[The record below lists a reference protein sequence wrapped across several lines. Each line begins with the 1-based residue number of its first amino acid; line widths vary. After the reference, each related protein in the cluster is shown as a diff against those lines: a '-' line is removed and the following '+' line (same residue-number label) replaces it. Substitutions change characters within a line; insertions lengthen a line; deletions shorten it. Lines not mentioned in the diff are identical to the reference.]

1 MRRCSLGCRQSGKV
15 PSLDSN
21 FMDFLLIL
29 FLILLNAAF
38 AMSEMALTAS
48 RKALLNLSAEGGDK
62 GSQAALAL
70 LAQPTRFLS
79 SVQVGITSIGVLNGI
94 VGEAAFSE
102 SLSMWLQGRGL
113 HEHAASIVATAAVV
127 TAITFVTIIF
137 GELVPKRIGQLYPE
151 VVARRVARPMQWVAR
166 IALPF
171 VWLLTKTTAAVLALL
186 GVNTKNTRAVT
197 SEEINANLD
206 EGLDAGVIDEQEH
219 SLVQNVFDL
228 DGRPLASLML
238 PRADVAWLAKDMPL
252 EASLRMAAEA
262 GHSWYPV
269 CDDDWTRT
277 LGIVSVSQLLLR
289 QQAGGHQAAWG
300 DLIQNVSFV
309 PETLNAMLLLN
320 QFKKKA
326 ERMVLVVDEYGEVQG
341 LITPQDLLQAIT
353 GELHTPS
360 QGAASSSKQPDGSWL
375 LDGQLSI
382 QELKNKL
389 AIEALPDEDEER
401 YNTLGGLVMSELGE
415 MPVVGS
421 RVLIDGWQLEVTQ
434 MDGRRVEAVRAEA
447 IKATSAPPLV

>member
-1 MRRCSLGCRQSGKV
+1 
-15 PSLDSN
+15 
-21 FMDFLLIL
+21 MDFLLIL

-48 RKALLNLSAEGGDK
+48 RRALLNLSAEAGDK
-62 GSQAALAL
+62 GAQAALAL

-79 SVQVGITSIGVLNGI
+79 SVQVGITSIGILNGI
-94 VGEAAFSE
+94 VGEAAYSE
-102 SLSMWLQGRGL
+102 LLAQWLQTL
-113 HEHAASIVATAAVV
+113 HMREQLAGYVATGVVV
-127 TAITFVTIIF
+127 TVITFITIIF
-137 GELVPKRIGQLYPE
+137 GELVPKRIGQLHPE
-151 VVARRVARPMQWVAR
+151 AVARLMARPMQWVAL

-171 VWLLTKTTAAVLALL
+171 VWLLTKTTAAVLAVL

-197 SEEINANLD
+197 SEEINANLN

-219 SLVQNVFDL
+219 SLVQNIFDL

-238 PRADVAWLAKDMPL
+238 PRSDVAWLSSDAPL
-252 EASLRMAAEA
+252 QATLGKAAEA

-269 CDDDWTRT
+269 CDGDWSRT

-289 QQAGGHQAAWG
+289 QQAGGSDWH
-300 DLIQNVSFV
+300 DLIHTVSFV

-320 QFKKKA
+320 QFKKKT

-360 QGAASSSKQPDGSWL
+360 QGDASSSKQPDGSWL

-389 AIEALPDEDEER
+389 DIEALPDEDEER

-415 MPVVGS
+415 LPVVGS
-421 RVLIDGWQLEVTQ
+421 NVTIEDWRFEVTH
-434 MDGRRVEAVRAEA
+434 MEGRRVEMVRATPA
-447 IKATSAPPLV
+447 PRSA

>member
-1 MRRCSLGCRQSGKV
+1 
-15 PSLDSN
+15 
-21 FMDFLLIL
+21 MDFLLIL

-48 RKALLNLSAEGGDK
+48 RKALLNLQAEAGDK
-62 GSQAALAL
+62 GSQAALVL
-70 LAQPTRFLS
+70 MSTPTHFLS

-94 VGEAAFSE
+94 VGEAAFSA
-102 SLSMWLQGRGL
+102 SLAAWLQTL
-113 HEHAASIVATAAVV
+113 HMQGPLAAYVATGVVV
-127 TAITFVTIIF
+127 TVITFLTIIF

-151 VVARRVARPMQWVAR
+151 AVARVMARPMQWVAR
-166 IALPF
+166 LALPF
-171 VWLLTKTTAAVLALL
+171 VWLLTKTTAGVLSLL
-186 GVNTKNTRAVT
+186 RVDTKQRRAVT
-197 SEEINANLD
+197 HEEISANLD

-238 PRADVAWLAKDMPL
+238 PRADVAWLAKGEPL
-252 EASLRMAAEA
+252 QATLHKAAEA

-269 CDDDWTRT
+269 CDGDWSRVV
-277 LGIVSVSQLLLR
+277 GIVSVSQLLLR
-289 QQAGGHQAAWG
+289 QQAPEGESKDADWS

-320 QFKKKA
+320 QFKQRT

-360 QGAASSSKQPDGSWL
+360 QGEASSAKQPDGSWL
-375 LDGQLSI
+375 LDGQLSV

-389 AIEALPDEDEER
+389 EIENLPDEEDER
-401 YNTLGGLVMSELGE
+401 YNTLGGLVMSELGDL
-415 MPVVGS
+415 PVVGS
-421 RVLIDGWQLEVTQ
+421 SVAIVGWRLEVTQ
-434 MDGRRVEAVRAEA
+434 MVGRRVELVRATPD
-447 IKATSAPPLV
+447 KP

>member
-1 MRRCSLGCRQSGKV
+1 
-15 PSLDSN
+15 
-21 FMDFLLIL
+21 MDFLLIF
-29 FLILLNAAF
+29 FLIILNAAF

-48 RKALLNLSAEGGDK
+48 RKALLNLGAEGGDK

-102 SLSMWLQGRGL
+102 SLSVWLQTL
-113 HEHAASIVATAAVV
+113 HVREQAAGYAATGVVV
-127 TAITFVTIIF
+127 TVITLLTIIF

-151 VVARRVARPMQWVAR
+151 AVARVVARPMQWVAR
-166 IALPF
+166 LAFPF
-171 VWLLTKTTAAVLALL
+171 VWLLTKTTATVLALL

-197 SEEINANLD
+197 HEEINANLD

-252 EASLRMAAEA
+252 EASLHMAAEA

-269 CDDDWTRT
+269 CDGDWSRT
-277 LGIVSVSQLLLR
+277 MGIVSVSQLLLR
-289 QQAGGHQAAWG
+289 QQAGESDWH
-300 DLIQNVSFV
+300 DLIHPVSFV

-353 GELHTPS
+353 GELHTPA
-360 QGAASSSKQPDGSWL
+360 QGAASSSKQLDGSWL

-389 AIEALPDEDEER
+389 EIDVLPDEDDER
-401 YNTLGGLVMSELGE
+401 YNTLGGLVMSELGDL
-415 MPVVGS
+415 PVVGT
-421 RVLIDGWQLEVTQ
+421 RVQIEGWQLEVTQ
-434 MDGRRVEAVRAEA
+434 MVGRRVEMV
-447 IKATSAPPLV
+447 KATPAPPAV

>member
-1 MRRCSLGCRQSGKV
+1 
-15 PSLDSN
+15 
-21 FMDFLLIL
+21 
-29 FLILLNAAF
+29 
-38 AMSEMALTAS
+38 MALTAS

-62 GSQAALAL
+62 GSEAALAL

-79 SVQVGITSIGVLNGI
+79 SVQVGITSIGILNGI

-102 SLSMWLQGRGL
+102 SLSRWLQSVHWFFNLSEQLAGY
-113 HEHAASIVATAAVV
+113 VATGVVV
-127 TAITFVTIIF
+127 TVITFLTIIF

-151 VVARRVARPMQWVAR
+151 AVARRVARPMQWVAR

-186 GVNTKNTRAVT
+186 GVNTKNTRFVT

-219 SLVQNVFDL
+219 SLVQNVFEL

-252 EASLRMAAEA
+252 EAALRMAAEA

-269 CDDDWTRT
+269 CDDDWSRVV
-277 LGIVSVSQLLLR
+277 GIVSVSQLLLR
-289 QQAGGHQAAWG
+289 QQATATPVIPAKAGIHSGWN

-360 QGAASSSKQPDGSWL
+360 QGAASSSKQLDGSWL

-389 AIEALPDEDEER
+389 EIEALPDEDDER

-415 MPVVGS
+415 LPVVGT
-421 RVLIDGWQLEVTQ
+421 RVAIEGWQLEVTQ
-434 MDGRRVEAVRAEA
+434 MDGRRVEMVRAVL
-447 IKATSAPPLV
+447 TPHSA

>member
-1 MRRCSLGCRQSGKV
+1 
-15 PSLDSN
+15 
-21 FMDFLLIL
+21 MDFLLIL
-29 FLILLNAAF
+29 LLIALNAAF

-70 LAQPTRFLS
+70 MSQPTRFLS

-94 VGEAAFSE
+94 VGEAAYSDQ
-102 SLSMWLQGRGL
+102 LSAWLQTL
-113 HEHAASIVATAAVV
+113 HLREQVAGYLATALVV
-127 TAITFVTIIF
+127 TVITFVTIIF

-151 VVARRVARPMQWVAR
+151 AVARIMARPMQWVAR
-166 IALPF
+166 IAFPF
-171 VWLLTKTTAAVLALL
+171 VWLLTKTTATMLRLL
-186 GVNTKNTRAVT
+186 GVNTKHSRAVT
-197 SEEINANLD
+197 SEEISANLD

-252 EASLRMAAEA
+252 EAALAEAARA

-269 CDDDWTRT
+269 CDGDWSRVV
-277 LGIVSVSQLLLR
+277 GIVSVSQLLLR
-289 QQAGGHQAAWG
+289 QQATAVLINPEKVNIQSSWH
-300 DLIQNVSFV
+300 DLIHSVSFV

-320 QFKKKA
+320 QFKKKT

-389 AIEALPDEDEER
+389 EIEALPDEDDER

-415 MPVVGS
+415 LPVVGS
-421 RVLIDGWQLEVTQ
+421 RVLIEGWQLEVTQ
-434 MDGRRVEAVRAEA
+434 MDGRRVEMVRATTTLPRA
-447 IKATSAPPLV
+447 

>member
-1 MRRCSLGCRQSGKV
+1 
-15 PSLDSN
+15 
-21 FMDFLLIL
+21 MDFLLIL
-29 FLILLNAAF
+29 FLIALNAAF

-48 RKALLNLSAEGGDK
+48 RKALLNLNAESGDK
-62 GSQAALAL
+62 GAKAALAL

-94 VGEAAFSE
+94 VGEAAFSDA
-102 SLSMWLQGRGL
+102 LSQWLQTL
-113 HEHAASIVATAAVV
+113 HLTEQVASYAATAVVV
-127 TAITFVTIIF
+127 TVITFVTIIF

-151 VVARRVARPMQWVAR
+151 TVARIMARPMQWVAL

-171 VWLLTKTTAAVLALL
+171 VWLLTQTTAAVLALL
-186 GVNTKNTRAVT
+186 GVNTKNTRTVT
-197 SEEINANLD
+197 HAEINANLE

-219 SLVQNVFDL
+219 SLVQNVFEL

-238 PRADVAWLAKDMPL
+238 PRADVAWLTKDMSL
-252 EASLRMAAEA
+252 EAALQMAAKA

-269 CDDDWTRT
+269 CDDDWSRVA
-277 LGIVSVSQLLLR
+277 GIVSVSQLLLR
-289 QQAGGHQAAWG
+289 QQAQVQQGAWD

-326 ERMVLVVDEYGEVQG
+326 ERMVLIVDEYGEVQG

-353 GELHTPS
+353 GELYTPA
-360 QGAASSSKQPDGSWL
+360 QGAASTNQQLDGAWL

-382 QELKNKL
+382 QELKHKL
-389 AIEALPDEDEER
+389 EIEALPHEEDER
-401 YNTLGGLVMSELGE
+401 YNTLGGLVMMMLGDL
-415 MPVVGS
+415 PVVGS
-421 RVLIDGWQLEVTQ
+421 VVALEGWQFEVTQ
-434 MDGRRVEAVRAEA
+434 MDGRRVEMVRATA
-447 IKATSAPPLV
+447 LTPQG

>member
-15 PSLDSN
+15 PS
-21 FMDFLLIL
+21 MDFLLIL

-62 GSQAALAL
+62 GSEAALAL

-79 SVQVGITSIGVLNGI
+79 SVQVGITSIGILNGI
-94 VGEAAFSE
+94 VGEAAYSE
-102 SLSMWLQGRGL
+102 LLAQWLQTL
-113 HEHAASIVATAAVV
+113 HMREQLAGYVATGVVV
-127 TAITFVTIIF
+127 TVITFITIIF
-137 GELVPKRIGQLYPE
+137 GELVPKRIGQLHPE
-151 VVARRVARPMQWVAR
+151 AVARLMARPMQWVAL

-171 VWLLTKTTAAVLALL
+171 VWLLTKTTAAVLAVL

-197 SEEINANLD
+197 SEEINANLN

-219 SLVQNVFDL
+219 SLVQNIFDL

-238 PRADVAWLAKDMPL
+238 PRSDVAWLSSDAPL
-252 EASLRMAAEA
+252 QATLGKAAEA

-269 CDDDWTRT
+269 CDGDWSRT

-289 QQAGGHQAAWG
+289 QQAGGGDWH
-300 DLIQNVSFV
+300 DLIHAVSFV

-320 QFKKKA
+320 QFKKKT

-360 QGAASSSKQPDGSWL
+360 QGDASSSKQPDGSWL

-389 AIEALPDEDEER
+389 EIEALPDEDEER

-415 MPVVGS
+415 LPVVGS
-421 RVLIDGWQLEVTQ
+421 NVTIEDWRFEVTH
-434 MDGRRVEAVRAEA
+434 MEGRRVESVRA
-447 IKATSAPPLV
+447 TLMPH

>member
-1 MRRCSLGCRQSGKV
+1 
-15 PSLDSN
+15 
-21 FMDFLLIL
+21 MDFLLIL

-48 RKALLNLSAEGGDK
+48 RKALLNLGAEAGDK
-62 GSQAALAL
+62 GSEAALAL

-102 SLSMWLQGRGL
+102 SLAYWLESL
-113 HEHAASIVATAAVV
+113 HMREQLAGYVATGVVV
-127 TAITFVTIIF
+127 TAITFLTIIF

-151 VVARRVARPMQWVAR
+151 AVARRVARPMQWVAR
-166 IALPF
+166 LALPF
-171 VWLLTKTTAAVLALL
+171 VWLLTKTTAAVLSLL
-186 GVNTKNTRAVT
+186 RVDTKRSRAVT

-219 SLVQNVFDL
+219 SLVQNVFEL

-252 EASLRMAAEA
+252 EAALRMAAEA

-269 CDDDWTRT
+269 CDDDWSRVV
-277 LGIVSVSQLLLR
+277 GIVSVSQLLLR
-289 QQAGGHQAAWG
+289 QQAASQQGAWD

-360 QGAASSSKQPDGSWL
+360 QGAASSSKQLDGSWL

-389 AIEALPDEDEER
+389 EIEALPDEDDER

-415 MPVVGS
+415 LPVVGT
-421 RVLIDGWQLEVTQ
+421 RVAIEGWQLEVTQ
-434 MDGRRVEAVRAEA
+434 MDERRVEMVRAMPALGGLNEQ
-447 IKATSAPPLV
+447 K

>member
-1 MRRCSLGCRQSGKV
+1 
-15 PSLDSN
+15 
-21 FMDFLLIL
+21 MDFLLIL

-48 RKALLNLSAEGGDK
+48 RRALLDVRAEAGDK

-70 LAQPTRFLS
+70 MATPTRFLS

-102 SLSMWLQGRGL
+102 SLAVWLQTL
-113 HEHAASIVATAAVV
+113 HIKPLVAGYVATGVVV

-151 VVARRVARPMQWVAR
+151 AVARVMARPMQWVALL
-166 IALPF
+166 ALPF
-171 VWLLTKTTAAVLALL
+171 VWLLTKTTSSVLALL

-197 SEEINANLD
+197 SEEISANLD
-206 EGLDAGVIDEQEH
+206 EGLDAGVIDQEEH

-238 PRADVAWLAKDMPL
+238 PRGDVAWLAKDM
-252 EASLRMAAEA
+252 SLQAALGLAAEA

-269 CDDDWTRT
+269 CDGDWSRT

-289 QQAGGHQAAWG
+289 QQHSGGPATWD
-300 DLIQNVSFV
+300 DLVQSVSFV

-320 QFKKKA
+320 QFKKRA

-353 GELHTPS
+353 GELHTPA
-360 QGAASSSKQPDGSWL
+360 QGEASSALQQDGSWL

-382 QELKNKL
+382 QELKHKL
-389 AIEALPDEDEER
+389 EIETLPDEDDER

-415 MPVVGS
+415 LPVVGS
-421 RVLIDGWQLEVTQ
+421 CVAIEGWQLEVTQ
-434 MDGRRVEAVRAEA
+434 MDGRRVEAVRA
-447 IKATSAPPLV
+447 TSTPLRA

>member
-1 MRRCSLGCRQSGKV
+1 
-15 PSLDSN
+15 
-21 FMDFLLIL
+21 MDFLLIL

-48 RKALLNLSAEGGDK
+48 RKALLNLQAEAGDK
-62 GSQAALAL
+62 GSQAALVL
-70 LAQPTRFLS
+70 LSQPTRFLS

-102 SLSMWLQGRGL
+102 SLAQWLQTL
-113 HEHAASIVATAAVV
+113 HMREQLAAYVATGVVV
-127 TAITFVTIIF
+127 TVITFLTIIF

-151 VVARRVARPMQWVAR
+151 AVARRVARPMQWVAHL
-166 IALPF
+166 ALPF
-171 VWLLTKTTAAVLALL
+171 VWLLTKTTAGVLHLL
-186 GVNTKNTRAVT
+186 QVDTKRSRMVT
-197 SEEINANLD
+197 HEEINANLD

-238 PRADVAWLAKDMPL
+238 PRSDVAWLESDAPL
-252 EASLRMAAEA
+252 QATLSKAAQA

-269 CDDDWTRT
+269 CDGDWSRT

-289 QQAGGHQAAWG
+289 QQAGWDDWH
-300 DLIQNVSFV
+300 DLIHPVSFV

-320 QFKKKA
+320 QFKQRT

-360 QGAASSSKQPDGSWL
+360 QGAASSALQADGSWL
-375 LDGQLSI
+375 LDGQLSV

-389 AIEALPDEDEER
+389 DIEFLPDEDDER
-401 YNTLGGLVMSELGE
+401 YNTLGGLVMSELGDL
-415 MPVVGS
+415 PVVGS
-421 RVLIDGWQLEVTQ
+421 KVNIHNWRLEVIQ
-434 MDGRRVEAVRAEA
+434 MVGRRVEAVRATPTTPRA
-447 IKATSAPPLV
+447 

>member
-1 MRRCSLGCRQSGKV
+1 
-15 PSLDSN
+15 
-21 FMDFLLIL
+21 MDFLLIL
-29 FLILLNAAF
+29 LLIALNAAF

-70 LAQPTRFLS
+70 MSQPTRFLS

-94 VGEAAFSE
+94 VGEAAYSDQ
-102 SLSMWLQGRGL
+102 LSAWLQTL
-113 HEHAASIVATAAVV
+113 HLREQVAGYLATALVV
-127 TAITFVTIIF
+127 TVITFVTIIF

-151 VVARRVARPMQWVAR
+151 AVARIMARPMQWVAR
-166 IALPF
+166 IAFPF
-171 VWLLTKTTAAVLALL
+171 VWLLTKTTATMLRLL
-186 GVNTKNTRAVT
+186 GVNTKHSRAVT
-197 SEEINANLD
+197 SEEISANLD

-252 EASLRMAAEA
+252 EAALGEAARA

-269 CDDDWTRT
+269 CDGDWSRVV
-277 LGIVSVSQLLLR
+277 GIVSVSQLLLR
-289 QQAGGHQAAWG
+289 QQATAVLINPEKVNIQSSWH
-300 DLIQNVSFV
+300 DLIHSVSFV

-320 QFKKKA
+320 QFKKKT

-389 AIEALPDEDEER
+389 EIEALPDEDDER

-415 MPVVGS
+415 LPVVGS
-421 RVLIDGWQLEVTQ
+421 RVLIEGWQLEVTQ
-434 MDGRRVEAVRAEA
+434 MDGRRVEMVRATTTLPRA
-447 IKATSAPPLV
+447 

>member
-1 MRRCSLGCRQSGKV
+1 
-15 PSLDSN
+15 
-21 FMDFLLIL
+21 MDVLLIL
-29 FLILLNAAF
+29 FLIALNAAF

-48 RKALLNLSAEGGDK
+48 RKALLNVQAEAGDK

-70 LAQPTRFLS
+70 MATPTRFLS

-94 VGEAAFSE
+94 VGEAAFSDA
-102 SLSMWLQGRGL
+102 LAAWLQTFHMRQQL
-113 HEHAASIVATAAVV
+113 ASYVATGVVV
-127 TAITFVTIIF
+127 TVITFITIIF

-151 VVARRVARPMQWVAR
+151 AVARIMARPMQWVAR
-166 IALPF
+166 LALPF
-171 VWLLTKTTAAVLALL
+171 VWLLTKTTAAVLRLL
-186 GVNTKNTRAVT
+186 QVDTKRSRAVT
-197 SEEINANLD
+197 HEEISANLD

-238 PRADVAWLAKDMPL
+238 PRADVAWLASNAPVQATLSK
-252 EASLRMAAEA
+252 AAEA

-269 CDDDWTRT
+269 CDGDWSRV
-277 LGIVSVSQLLLR
+277 LGVVSVSQLLLR
-289 QQAGGHQAAWG
+289 QQSGRSDWL
-300 DLIQNVSFV
+300 DLIQSVSFV

-320 QFKKKA
+320 QFKKRT

-360 QGAASSSKQPDGSWL
+360 QGAASSSLQADGSWL

-389 AIEALPDEDEER
+389 EIESLPDEDDER
-401 YNTLGGLVMSELGE
+401 YNTLGGLVMSELGDL
-415 MPVVGS
+415 PIVGS
-421 RVLIDGWQLEVTQ
+421 KVNIHHWQLEVTQ
-434 MDGRRVEAVRAEA
+434 MVGRRVELV
-447 IKATSAPPLV
+447 KATPAPLQA

>member
-1 MRRCSLGCRQSGKV
+1 
-15 PSLDSN
+15 
-21 FMDFLLIL
+21 MDFLLIL
-29 FLILLNAAF
+29 FLIFLNAAF

-48 RKALLNLSAEGGDK
+48 RKALLNVQAEAGDK

-70 LAQPTRFLS
+70 MSTPTRFLS

-94 VGEAAFSE
+94 VGEAAFSD
-102 SLSMWLQGRGL
+102 SLATWLQTL
-113 HEHAASIVATAAVV
+113 HMRQQLASYVATGVVV
-127 TAITFVTIIF
+127 TVITFLTIIF

-151 VVARRVARPMQWVAR
+151 AVARVMARPMQWVAR

-171 VWLLTKTTAAVLALL
+171 VWLLTKTTAGVLSLL
-186 GVNTKNTRAVT
+186 HVDTKRSRAVT
-197 SEEINANLD
+197 HEEISANLD
-206 EGLDAGVIDEQEH
+206 EGLDAGVIDAQEH

-238 PRADVAWLAKDMPL
+238 PRADVVWLAKGMPL
-252 EASLRMAAEA
+252 QATLHMAAEA

-269 CDDDWTRT
+269 CDGDWSRVQ
-277 LGIVSVSQLLLR
+277 GVVSVSQLLLR
-289 QQAGGHQAAWG
+289 QQAAAAESKGDADWS
-300 DLIQNVSFV
+300 DLIQSVSFV

-320 QFKKKA
+320 QFKQRT

-360 QGAASSSKQPDGSWL
+360 QGAASSSKQADGSWL
-375 LDGQLSI
+375 LDGQLSV

-389 AIEALPDEDEER
+389 QIENLPSEEDER
-401 YNTLGGLVMSELGE
+401 YNTLGGLVMSELGDL
-415 MPVVGS
+415 PVVGS
-421 RVLIDGWQLEVTQ
+421 SIVIEGWRLEVTQ
-434 MDGRRVEAVRAEA
+434 MESRRVALVRAIPHGA
-447 IKATSAPPLV
+447 KFGIMPLQA

>member
-1 MRRCSLGCRQSGKV
+1 
-15 PSLDSN
+15 
-21 FMDFLLIL
+21 MDVLLIL

-48 RKALLNLSAEGGDK
+48 RKVLLEVRAEAGDA
-62 GSQAALAL
+62 GSRAALAL
-70 LAQPTRFLS
+70 MATPTRFLS

-94 VGEAAFSE
+94 VGEAAFSD
-102 SLSMWLQGRGL
+102 SLSSWLQTL
-113 HEHAASIVATAAVV
+113 HMKPLVASYVATGVVV
-127 TAITFVTIIF
+127 TVITFITIIF

-151 VVARRVARPMQWVAR
+151 AVARVMARPMQWVAR

-219 SLVQNVFDL
+219 SLVQNVFEL

-252 EASLRMAAEA
+252 ETALRMAAVA

-269 CDDDWTRT
+269 CDDDWSRT
-277 LGIVSVSQLLLR
+277 LGIVSVSQLLQR
-289 QQAGGHQAAWG
+289 QQAEQIEWF
-300 DLIQNVSFV
+300 DLIQPVSFV

-360 QGAASSSKQPDGSWL
+360 QGAASSSKQLDGSWL

-389 AIEALPDEDEER
+389 EIEALPDEDDER

-415 MPVVGS
+415 LPVVGS
-421 RVLIDGWQLEVTQ
+421 RVAIESWQLEVTQ
-434 MDGRRVEAVRAEA
+434 MDGRRISQVLAKDVAE
-447 IKATSAPPLV
+447 KG

>member
-1 MRRCSLGCRQSGKV
+1 
-15 PSLDSN
+15 
-21 FMDFLLIL
+21 MDFLFIL

-48 RKALLNLSAEGGDK
+48 RRALLDVRAEAGDK
-62 GSQAALAL
+62 GSQAALDL

-94 VGEAAFSE
+94 VGEAAFSD
-102 SLSMWLQGRGL
+102 SLSLWLQTL
-113 HEHAASIVATAAVV
+113 HMKPIAAGYVATGVVV
-127 TAITFVTIIF
+127 TIITFVTIIF

-151 VVARRVARPMQWVAR
+151 AVARVMARPMQWVAR
-166 IALPF
+166 IAMPF
-171 VWLLTKTTAAVLALL
+171 VWLLTKTTSASLALL
-186 GVNTKNTRAVT
+186 GVDTKNTRAVT

-206 EGLDAGVIDEQEH
+206 EGLDAGVIDAQEH
-219 SLVQNVFDL
+219 SLVQNVFEL

-252 EASLRMAAEA
+252 DAALHKAAEA

-269 CDDDWTRT
+269 CDDDWSRVV
-277 LGIVSVSQLLLR
+277 GIVSVSQLLLR
-289 QQAGGHQAAWG
+289 QHASGQVAWN

-309 PETLNAMLLLN
+309 PETLNAMLLLG
-320 QFKKKA
+320 QFKKRA

-360 QGAASSSKQPDGSWL
+360 QGAASSSKQSDGSWL

-389 AIEALPDEDEER
+389 EIEDLPDEDEER

-415 MPVVGS
+415 LPVVGS
-421 RVLIDGWQLEVTQ
+421 KVNIHNWQFEVTQ
-434 MDGRRVEAVRAEA
+434 MEGRRVELV
-447 IKATSAPPLV
+447 KATTGSQSA

>member
-1 MRRCSLGCRQSGKV
+1 V
-15 PSLDSN
+15 PFLDFS

-48 RKALLNLSAEGGDK
+48 RRALLDVRAEAGDK

-70 LAQPTRFLS
+70 MATPTRFLS

-102 SLSMWLQGRGL
+102 SLAVWLQTL
-113 HEHAASIVATAAVV
+113 HIKPLVAGYVATGVVV

-151 VVARRVARPMQWVAR
+151 AVARVMARPMQWVALL
-166 IALPF
+166 ALPF
-171 VWLLTKTTAAVLALL
+171 VWLLTKTTSSVLALL

-197 SEEINANLD
+197 SAEISANLD
-206 EGLDAGVIDEQEH
+206 EGLDAGVIDQEEH

-238 PRADVAWLAKDMPL
+238 PRGDVAWLAKDM
-252 EASLRMAAEA
+252 SLQAALGLAAEA

-269 CDDDWTRT
+269 CDGDWSRT
-277 LGIVSVSQLLLR
+277 IGIVSVSQLLLR
-289 QQAGGHQAAWG
+289 QQHSSGPATWD
-300 DLIQNVSFV
+300 DLVQSVSFV

-320 QFKKKA
+320 QFKKRA

-353 GELHTPS
+353 GELHTPA
-360 QGAASSSKQPDGSWL
+360 QGEASSALQQDGSWL

-382 QELKNKL
+382 QELKHKL
-389 AIEALPDEDEER
+389 EIEALPDEDDER

-415 MPVVGS
+415 LPVVGS
-421 RVLIDGWQLEVTQ
+421 CVAIEGWQLEVTQ
-434 MDGRRVEAVRAEA
+434 MDGRRVEGVRA
-447 IKATSAPPLV
+447 TSTLLRA

>member
-1 MRRCSLGCRQSGKV
+1 
-15 PSLDSN
+15 
-21 FMDFLLIL
+21 MDFLLIL

-62 GSQAALAL
+62 GSEAALAL

-102 SLSMWLQGRGL
+102 SLALWLQGRGL
-113 HEHAASIVATAAVV
+113 HEHVASIAATAAVV

-151 VVARRVARPMQWVAR
+151 AVARRVARPMQWVAR
-166 IALPF
+166 IAMPF
-171 VWLLTKTTAAVLALL
+171 VWLLTKTTAGVLSLL
-186 GVNTKNTRAVT
+186 QVDTKRSRVVT
-197 SEEINANLD
+197 HEEINANLD

-238 PRADVAWLAKDMPL
+238 PRAYVAWLASD
-252 EASLRMAAEA
+252 ESLQDTLRKAAEA

-269 CDDDWTRT
+269 CDGDWTRVQ
-277 LGIVSVSQLLLR
+277 GVVSVSQLLLR
-289 QQAGGHQAAWG
+289 QQAMDTPVIPAKAGIHSGWH
-300 DLIQNVSFV
+300 DLIQPVSFM

-320 QFKKKA
+320 QFKQKA

-353 GELHTPS
+353 GELHTPA
-360 QGAASSSKQPDGSWL
+360 QGAASSRKQLDGSWL

-389 AIEALPDEDEER
+389 EIDALPDEEDER
-401 YNTLGGLVMSELGE
+401 YNTLGGLVMSELGDL
-415 MPVVGS
+415 PVVGS
-421 RVLIDGWQLEVTQ
+421 RVAIDGWHLEVTQ
-434 MDGRRVEAVRAEA
+434 MEGRRVEMVRAYQ
-447 IKATSAPPLV
+447 SS

>member
-1 MRRCSLGCRQSGKV
+1 
-15 PSLDSN
+15 
-21 FMDFLLIL
+21 MDFLLIF
-29 FLILLNAAF
+29 FLIALNAAF

-62 GSQAALAL
+62 GSEAALAL

-102 SLSMWLQGRGL
+102 SLSRWLQSVHWFFNLSEQLAGY
-113 HEHAASIVATAAVV
+113 VATGVVV
-127 TAITFVTIIF
+127 TVITFLTIIF

-151 VVARRVARPMQWVAR
+151 AVARRVARPMQWVAR

-186 GVNTKNTRAVT
+186 GVNTKNTRFVT

-219 SLVQNVFDL
+219 SLVQNVFEL

-252 EASLRMAAEA
+252 EAALRMAAEA

-269 CDDDWTRT
+269 CDDDWSRVV
-277 LGIVSVSQLLLR
+277 GIVSVSQLLLR
-289 QQAGGHQAAWG
+289 QQAGSQQGAWN

-360 QGAASSSKQPDGSWL
+360 QGAASSSKQLDGSWL

-389 AIEALPDEDEER
+389 EIEALPDEDDER

-415 MPVVGS
+415 LPVVGT
-421 RVLIDGWQLEVTQ
+421 RVAIEGWQLEVTQ
-434 MDGRRVEAVRAEA
+434 MDGRRVEMVRAMPR
-447 IKATSAPPLV
+447 SA

>member
-1 MRRCSLGCRQSGKV
+1 
-15 PSLDSN
+15 
-21 FMDFLLIL
+21 MDFLLIL

-62 GSQAALAL
+62 GAQAALAL

-102 SLSMWLQGRGL
+102 SLAVWLQNHGW
-113 HEHAASIVATAAVV
+113 HEHAASLAATGAVV
-127 TAITFVTIIF
+127 TVITFVTIIF
-137 GELVPKRIGQLYPE
+137 GELVPKRIGQLHPE
-151 VVARRVARPMQWVAR
+151 AVARVMARPMQWVAH

-197 SEEINANLD
+197 HEEINANLD

-238 PRADVAWLAKDMPL
+238 PRADVAWLASDEPL
-252 EASLRMAAEA
+252 QATLRKAAEA

-269 CDDDWTRT
+269 CDGDWTRVQ
-277 LGIVSVSQLLLR
+277 GVVSVSQLLLR
-289 QQAGGHQAAWG
+289 LQADGRDFKDEDWH
-300 DLIQNVSFV
+300 DLIQPVSFV

-320 QFKKKA
+320 QFKQKA

-353 GELHTPS
+353 GELHTPA
-360 QGAASSSKQPDGSWL
+360 QGAASSKLQLDGSWL
-375 LDGQLSI
+375 LDGQISI

-389 AIEALPDEDEER
+389 EIEALPDEEDER
-401 YNTLGGLVMSELGE
+401 YNTLGGLVMSELGDL
-415 MPVVGS
+415 PVVGS
-421 RVLIDGWQLEVTQ
+421 NVAIEGWRLEVTQ
-434 MDGRRVEAVRAEA
+434 MVGRRVGMVRA
-447 IKATSAPPLV
+447 TPLRA

>member
-1 MRRCSLGCRQSGKV
+1 
-15 PSLDSN
+15 
-21 FMDFLLIL
+21 MDFLLIL

-62 GSQAALAL
+62 GSEAALAL

-79 SVQVGITSIGVLNGI
+79 SVQVGITSIGILNGI

-102 SLSMWLQGRGL
+102 SLAHWLQGQGL
-113 HEHAASIVATAAVV
+113 HEHAASIAATAAVV

-151 VVARRVARPMQWVAR
+151 AVARRVARPMQWVAR
-166 IALPF
+166 LALPF
-171 VWLLTKTTAAVLALL
+171 VWLLTKTTAAVLSLL
-186 GVNTKNTRAVT
+186 QVDTKRSRVVT
-197 SEEINANLD
+197 HEEINANLD

-238 PRADVAWLAKDMPL
+238 PRADVAWLASD
-252 EASLRMAAEA
+252 ESLQATLSKAAEA

-269 CDDDWTRT
+269 CDGDWTRVQ
-277 LGIVSVSQLLLR
+277 GVVSVSQLLLR
-289 QQAGGHQAAWG
+289 QQAGRLDWH
-300 DLIQNVSFV
+300 DLIHAVSFV

-320 QFKKKA
+320 QFKKKT

-360 QGAASSSKQPDGSWL
+360 QGDASSSKQPDGSWL

-389 AIEALPDEDEER
+389 EIEALPDEDEER

-415 MPVVGS
+415 LPVVGS
-421 RVLIDGWQLEVTQ
+421 RVPIDGWRLEVTQ
-434 MDGRRVEAVRAEA
+434 MEGRRVEMVRA
-447 IKATSAPPLV
+447 TPSPPAA

>member
-1 MRRCSLGCRQSGKV
+1 
-15 PSLDSN
+15 
-21 FMDFLLIL
+21 MDFLLIL

-48 RKALLNLSAEGGDK
+48 RRALLDLRAEAGDK

-70 LAQPTRFLS
+70 MATPTRFLS

-102 SLSMWLQGRGL
+102 SLALWLQTL
-113 HEHAASIVATAAVV
+113 HIKPLVAGYAATGVVV

-151 VVARRVARPMQWVAR
+151 AVARVMARPMQWVALL
-166 IALPF
+166 ALPF
-171 VWLLTKTTAAVLALL
+171 VWLLTKTTSSVLALL

-197 SEEINANLD
+197 SEEISANLD
-206 EGLDAGVIDEQEH
+206 EGLDAGVIDQEEH

-238 PRADVAWLAKDMPL
+238 PRGDVAWLAKDM
-252 EASLRMAAEA
+252 SLQVALRLAAEA

-269 CDDDWTRT
+269 CDDDWSHT

-289 QQAGGHQAAWG
+289 QQAGRLDWH
-300 DLIQNVSFV
+300 DLIQPVSFV

-320 QFKKKA
+320 QFKKRA

-353 GELHTPS
+353 GELHTPA
-360 QGAASSSKQPDGSWL
+360 QGEASSALQQDGSWL

-382 QELKNKL
+382 QELKHKL
-389 AIEALPDEDEER
+389 EIEALPDEDDER

-415 MPVVGS
+415 LPVVGS
-421 RVLIDGWQLEVTQ
+421 CVAIEGWQLEVTQ
-434 MDGRRVEAVRAEA
+434 MDGRRVEVVRA
-447 IKATSAPPLV
+447 TSTPVIPQA